1 MKFLV
6 AFLSALFLST
16 SAMAQVVPDDVVY
29 KTNLSGAKQVP
40 PVVTGITAEFIQT
53 TLDNRWYLVV
63 LGAPRDDQIVAAHI
77 HCAKTGMNGPVVYPF
92 YGGAP
97 RRNLLIKG
105 SIEDSK
111 FAPYV
116 VDPMVCPVE
125 IKTLPQLRLAI
136 RAGYIYVNVHTQKHP
151 GGAVR
156 GQVFRLI

>member
-6 AFLSALFLST
+6 AFLASLFLST
-16 SAMAQVVPDDVVY
+16 AALADDVVY
-29 KTNLSGAKQVP
+29 KTNLSGAKQVH
-40 PVVTGITAEFIQT
+40 PVTTSITAEFIQT

-77 HCAKTGMNGPVVYPF
+77 HCAKAGVNGPVIYPF
-92 YGGAP
+92 YGGVP
-97 RRNLLIKG
+97 VRNLLIKG

-111 FAPYV
+111 FAPYT
-116 VDPMVCPVE
+116 PSPETCPVQINTVNE
-125 IKTLPQLRLAI
+125 LRLAI

-156 GQVFRLI
+156 GQVYRLI